1 MGAPA
6 SKTNGMSI
14 ASMVLGI
21 VSNLCCW
28 AFFLPAVLALI
39 FGFVSINQ
47 IKRNPA
53 QKGRGMAIAG
63 IALGG
68 VSILLGV
75 IVWVFGDTS
84 FNFGDNQFGN

>member
-21 VSNLCCW
+21 VSIVCCTLFV
-28 AFFLPAVLALI
+28 AAVLALV

-47 IKRNPA
+47 IKADPT
-53 QKGRGMAIAG
+53 QKGRRMAIAG

-68 VSILLGV
+68 VSILLGT